1 MRLPAL
7 NRGGT
12 IRHAIAAG
20 FILVV
25 GCALLAGARRPPSD
39 ELPHPAHWA
48 LGGRGLGTASTCL
61 LLGGTIYTSYTYIAV
76 PGLMFGTGGLALY
89 ALVYT
94 MLLSPLIMILLPR
107 LREVGAKHGLITAAD
122 FVRLRHGSHPLALA
136 TALTCI
142 LATMPYLGLQVVGM
156 TAMLRSV
163 GLAPDS
169 IGGCA
174 VLVLLFLSFALVT
187 QPGGLRACARISL
200 VKAVLM
206 GAAVVV
212 LLALVL
218 ARLGPPGQIFQLAGG
233 RSAAMGESFGVPPQ
247 NFTAYATLALG
258 SALAQLMYPQV
269 LLVAMAS
276 KSKDTLRAATTFLPA
291 WSMTLGVWAFFGV
304 AAFAAGIRTAAGHGE
319 LAVPALIR
327 ELAPDWLAGLLF
339 GALAVAGL
347 LPAVV
352 MVMSMAMLFVR
363 NIYVEYLNPTA
374 TPKHEVRAALGP
386 ALAIMAGAIAFA
398 LLMKPQDAIN
408 LHLLGGVWILQL
420 LPAVA
425 VSLFT
430 RWFHRRAL
438 FLGWAAGMVS
448 GTGLLGL
455 RGFSTVV
462 DIGVGAVHA
471 PVYVAVIALAL
482 NLAVSAV
489 LTPLLD
495 ALNVPRGTDGTADG
509 AAFERRGSK
518 YAFVVE

>member
-1 MRLPAL
+1 M
-7 NRGGT
+7 
-12 IRHAIAAG
+12 G
-20 FILVV
+20 FVLVV
-25 GCALLAGARRPPSD
+25 CCALLAGARRPPRD
-39 ELPHPAHWA
+39 ELPHPTRWA
-48 LGGRGLGTASTCL
+48 LGGRGFGTATTCL

-89 ALVYT
+89 SLVYT
-94 MLLSPLIMILLPR
+94 MLLSPLILILLPR
-107 LREVGAKHGLITAAD
+107 LRDIGEKHGLVTAAD
-122 FVRLRHGSHPLALA
+122 YVRVRHGSHPLALA
-136 TALTCI
+136 TALTGI

-156 TAMLRSV
+156 AAVLRSI
-163 GLAPDS
+163 GLAPD
-169 IGGCA
+169 GFAGCT
-174 VLVLLFLSFALVT
+174 VLVVLFLAFALVT

-200 VKAVLM
+200 VKAVLI

-212 LLALVL
+212 LLVL
-218 ARLGPPGQIFQLAGG
+218 TVTRLGTPGHIFELAGG
-233 RSAAMGESFGVPPQ
+233 RGTAMGQSYGVPTQ
-247 NFTAYATLALG
+247 HFTTYASLALG

-276 KSKDTLRAATTFLPA
+276 RSKETLRAATTFLPA
-291 WSMTLGVWAFFGV
+291 WSMTLGLWAFFGI
-304 AAFAAGIRTAAGHGE
+304 AALAAGVTTSPGHGE
-319 LAVPALIR
+319 LAVPTLVR

-352 MVMSMAMLFVR
+352 MAMSTAMLFVR
-363 NIYVEYLNPTA
+363 NVYVEYLNPTA
-374 TPKHEVRAALGP
+374 TPKHEVRVARGP
-386 ALAIMAGAIAFA
+386 ALVIMAGAIVFA

-408 LHLLGGVWILQL
+408 LHLLGGVWILQI

-438 FLGWAAGMVS
+438 FLGWALGMVS
-448 GTGLLGL
+448 GTVLLGL

-462 DIGVGAVHA
+462 DIGVGPVHA
-471 PVYVAVIALAL
+471 PVYVALIALAL
-482 NLAVSAV
+482 NLAVAAL

-495 ALNVPRGTDGTADG
+495 ALGVPRGTDGTAGG
-509 AAFERRGSK
+509 AGFERRGSK